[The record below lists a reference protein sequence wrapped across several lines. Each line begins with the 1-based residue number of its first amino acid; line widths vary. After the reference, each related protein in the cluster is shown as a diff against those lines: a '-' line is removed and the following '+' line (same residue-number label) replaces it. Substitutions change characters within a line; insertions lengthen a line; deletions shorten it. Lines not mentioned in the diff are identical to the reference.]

1 MRTRSI
7 SAGHDRLIMALACL
21 GSFVVVLDATIVS
34 VVLPRIR
41 TELGFGATTLPWT
54 VNAYTLAF
62 AGALLLGG
70 RCADVFGQRRILLA
84 GMGVFTAASLAAG
97 LAPGAAVLLAARAVQ
112 GFGGALLMPTVLSL
126 LTSTFAEGARRARA
140 LSTWSAVGAVG
151 AASGPIVG
159 GALTQLDGWRWV
171 FFVNVPLGVI
181 AVIGAVRLLPPTPR
195 TDAGP
200 RLDIVGALL
209 VTAGLTGI
217 VYAVMESQSARWGQ
231 PVVAG
236 PLIAGLVLCVAF
248 LAHQARWAADP
259 LMPLSLFKTR
269 AVGSANLV
277 MFLLGLGFFGAPVFI
292 SFALQYAHGF
302 GPLAAGAG
310 FLPAGLAMFAGAVS
324 AGPLTVRLGPRRA
337 ATLGCVT
344 GALGFLAVAALLDSH
359 GSYLLT
365 VAIPSAVFGFGTA
378 SAFTPLTV
386 VATSGVAPTHS
397 GVAAAVL
404 NTVRQTSGAIG
415 LAVMSTVAAAV
426 TAGRAAA
433 PDALV
438 TGYDAAF
445 LVSGCCVAAAAAVA
459 AIALP
464 RSGRAPTPSTGATP
478 EQAVVLEES
487 R

>member
-1 MRTRSI
+1 MDTQSTDPR
-7 SAGHDRLIMALACL
+7 HDRLIMALACL

-41 TELGFGATTLPWT
+41 SELGFGTSTLPWT

-70 RCADVFGQRRILLA
+70 RCADVFGLRRILLA
-84 GMGVFTAASLAAG
+84 GMGLFTAASLAAG
-97 LAPGAAVLLAARAVQ
+97 LAPAAPVLLAARAVQ
-112 GFGGALLMPTVLSL
+112 GFGGALLMPTILSL
-126 LTSTFAEGARRARA
+126 LTSTFTEGARRARA

-151 AASGPIVG
+151 AASGPIAG
-159 GALTQLDGWRWV
+159 GVLTQLGSWRWV
-171 FFVNVPLGVI
+171 FFVNVLLGLI
-181 AVIGAVRLLPPTPR
+181 AMVGTVRLLPRATR
-195 TDAGP
+195 SGAGP

-209 VTAGLTGI
+209 ATAGLTGI
-217 VYAVMESQSARWGQ
+217 VYAVMESQSASWTA
-231 PVVAG
+231 PLVAG
-236 PLIAGLVLCVAF
+236 PLLAGVALGAAF

-259 LMPLSLFKTR
+259 LVPLQLFKAR
-269 AVGSANLV
+269 AVGSANVV

-292 SFALQYAHGF
+292 SFALQYVHGF

-310 FLPAGLAMFAGAVS
+310 FLPAGLAMFAAAKA

-337 ATLGCVT
+337 AVLGCVI
-344 GALGFLAVAALLDSH
+344 GALGFLALAVLLDTD
-359 GSYLLT
+359 GSYIWT
-365 VAIPSAVFGFGTA
+365 VAVPSVVFGFGTA

-386 VATSGVAPTHS
+386 VATSGVAATHS

-404 NTVRQTSGAIG
+404 NTVRQNSGAVG
-415 LAVMSTVAAAV
+415 LAVMSAVAAAV
-426 TAGRAAA
+426 TAGRAAGA
-433 PDALV
+433 EALV

-445 LVSGCCVAAAAAVA
+445 LVSGGCVAAAAAVG

-464 RSGRAPTPSTGATP
+464 RSGRTP
-478 EQAVVLEES
+478 VVVQVREPAAEAGGS